1 MPLHSILLS
10 LCDRIIAKSAGIGGL
25 SVITRQTGHEKTM
38 ENPQT
43 QNLLEKLGNK
53 VAEMMQQLESLKE
66 ENGRLKNDLM
76 NRQAENEVFKN
87 QIERLE
93 ADNAAKER
101 EIEEIVNKIESI
113 LG

>member
-1 MPLHSILLS
+1 MEQQAQNVL
-10 LCDRIIAKSAGIGGL
+10 DRLGG
-25 SVITRQTGHEKTM
+25 
-38 ENPQT
+38 
-43 QNLLEKLGNK
+43 K
-53 VAEMMQQLESLKE
+53 VAQIMAQLQALKE
-66 ENGRLKNDLM
+66 ENEVLKNDVM
-76 NRQAENEVFKN
+76 NRQAQNEAYRG

>member
-1 MPLHSILLS
+1 MEQQAQNVL
-10 LCDRIIAKSAGIGGL
+10 DRLGG
-25 SVITRQTGHEKTM
+25 
-38 ENPQT
+38 
-43 QNLLEKLGNK
+43 K
-53 VAEMMQQLESLKE
+53 VAQIMAQLQALKE
-66 ENGRLKNDLM
+66 ENEVLKNDLM
-76 NRQAENEVFKN
+76 NRQAQNEAYRV

>member
-1 MPLHSILLS
+1 M
-10 LCDRIIAKSAGIGGL
+10 
-25 SVITRQTGHEKTM
+25 M
-38 ENPQT
+38 ENQQPQPV
-43 QNLLEKLGNK
+43 LDRLGGK
-53 VAEMMQQLESLKE
+53 VSQLMHQLQSRRE
-66 ENGRLKNDLM
+66 ENEMLKNELM
-76 NRQAENEVFKN
+76 TQQAQNEAYRG

>member
-1 MPLHSILLS
+1 MMESRTQS
-10 LCDRIIAKSAGIGGL
+10 VVDRLGG
-25 SVITRQTGHEKTM
+25 
-38 ENPQT
+38 
-43 QNLLEKLGNK
+43 K
-53 VAEMMQQLESLKE
+53 VSQMMAQLQALKE
-66 ENGRLKNDLM
+66 ENEVLKNDLM
-76 NRQAENEVFKN
+76 NQQAQNEAHRA

>member
-1 MPLHSILLS
+1 M
-10 LCDRIIAKSAGIGGL
+10 
-25 SVITRQTGHEKTM
+25 M
-38 ENPQT
+38 ENQ
-43 QNLLEKLGNK
+43 QSQSVLDKLGGK
-53 VAEMMQQLESLKE
+53 VTQVMAQLQALRE
-66 ENGRLKNDLM
+66 ENEVLKNDLM
-76 NRQAENEVFKN
+76 SAQAQNEAYRA

>member
-1 MPLHSILLS
+1 M
-10 LCDRIIAKSAGIGGL
+10 
-25 SVITRQTGHEKTM
+25 M
-38 ENPQT
+38 ESQT
-43 QNLLEKLGNK
+43 QSVVDRLGGK
-53 VAEMMQQLESLKE
+53 VSQMMAQLQSLRE
-66 ENGRLKNDLM
+66 ENEVLKNDLM
-76 NRQAENEVFKN
+76 TQRAQNEAYRA